1 MFGSKQKNI
10 TFYDVWL
17 RQHLSMRLFSYFYPL
32 SHRPLACGRVQAL
45 NIFKTLICYL
55 HIIRPQRIA
64 TRYKWTK
71 LAYLLI
77 YLTLLVRHVSMFRA
91 AEKSNRKQKVLSV
104 KSRKTIKTCQFGL
117 FGPVTRGP
125 RRRPPKCSSW
135 HYRGQAPQVLGHVGT
150 LQCYHNGTSRYLVPA
165 EDIWHVHA
173 RPLLIAR
180 PRQVGL

>member
-1 MFGSKQKNI
+1 LDQNKKNI

-55 HIIRPQRIA
+55 YIIRPQRIA

-77 YLTLLVRHVSMFRA
+77 YLTLLVRHVSMFR
-91 AEKSNRKQKVLSV
+91 RQKNQIENKRFCRWNLGRPSRRVSLDCLVQWRADLADGRLSAL
-104 KSRKTIKTCQFGL
+104 RDIIGA
-117 FGPVTRGP
+117 
-125 RRRPPKCSSW
+125 RRRRYWDTSVPCSVPIMGRAGTWS
-135 HYRGQAPQVLGHVGT
+135 RQKTFGTFMLG
-150 LQCYHNGTSRYLVPA
+150 LY
-165 EDIWHVHA
+165 
-173 RPLLIAR
+173 
-180 PRQVGL
+180 